1 MRSFLLSG
9 IFFLLSVF
17 GSSAAAD
24 LYRWVDPET
33 GSVKFSSYPPPW
45 YGDPEKE
52 RRAPKV
58 VHIPAGQAT
67 PPQNPEAGKPQDT
80 ATTLEAL
87 ATLRKSLLKSF
98 SALPPREDFNR
109 AGAGLQ
115 QQLDSYKAVAAE
127 LDRLDP
133 KGAAAR
139 KAESQPL
146 LDKLL
151 EGLRTQFSPQPPAAS
166 GERRP

>member
-1 MRSFLLSG
+1 MRLFL
-9 IFFLLSVF
+9 FLVMVSW
-17 GSSAAAD
+17 ATTPAAD

-45 YGDPEKE
+45 YGNPEKE

-58 VHIPAGQAT
+58 DRIPAGKT
-67 PPQNPEAGKPQDT
+67 EPTEKPEPPAAALETRRKEMLQSM
-80 ATTLEAL
+80 TL
-87 ATLRKSLLKSF
+87 
-98 SALPPREDFNR
+98 LPSSQDFNR
-109 AGAGLQ
+109 AGSGIKQQMEALQ
-115 QQLDSYKAVAAE
+115 AVSAE

-139 KAESQPL
+139 KTQSQPL

-151 EGLRTQFSPQPPAAS
+151 QGLRAQFSTKPPAAVS
-166 GERRP
+166 DER